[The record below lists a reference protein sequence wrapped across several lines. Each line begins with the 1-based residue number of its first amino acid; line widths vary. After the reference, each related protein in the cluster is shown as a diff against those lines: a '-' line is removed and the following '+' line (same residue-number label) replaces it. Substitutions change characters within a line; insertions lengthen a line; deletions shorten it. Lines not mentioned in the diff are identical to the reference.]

1 MWRFDSTRNEW
12 RGENT
17 LAFVGSVLELEEG
30 KEGAQRNAFM
40 VEFINQDKEGG
51 TCFGLFWVVVDLS
64 SIIFDRCASFL
75 SLIHI

>member
-17 LAFVGSVLELEEG
+17 LAFVGKVLELEEG

-40 VEFINQDKEGG
+40 VEFINQDDPFAK
-51 TCFGLFWVVVDLS
+51 
-64 SIIFDRCASFL
+64 
-75 SLIHI
+75 